1 MSVNH
6 EITDFFRQNEL
17 LFVDEIDRLRRQPSL
32 VSVCPGNALQNG
44 GWLFMA
50 AESAS
55 GDWNLARLLGDP
67 HGAIEA
73 LGRLPDV
80 ESQLLVPEPVA
91 RLFARQLLPQP
102 ALLNFVDAEVND
114 YAVSNGNSLPT
125 GFNIEI
131 RFARPLAASAAVDA
145 TLADQLSVFLLAD
158 GQVQGYVKTI
168 RHSQNFSEV
177 YIELK
182 PAVRGRGLA
191 PELLRQAVLAL
202 RSRHRRL
209 FYSVSADNAPS
220 LATARRVGL
229 QPAFKLARFLKPQS
243 G

>member
-1 MSVNH
+1 MSVSK
-6 EITDFFRQNEL
+6 EIIDFFRQNEL

-32 VSVCPGNALQNG
+32 VSACPGNLLQNG

-50 AESAS
+50 AEPGS

-67 HGAIEA
+67 DCAIEA
-73 LGRLPDV
+73 LGLLPDV

-91 RLFARQLLPQP
+91 ELFSRKLLPQP
-102 ALLNFVDAEVND
+102 ALLNFVDAEVDD
-114 YAVSNGNSLPT
+114 YAGLDNNCLPA
-125 GFNIEI
+125 GFALEI
-131 RFARPLAASAAVDA
+131 RFAGPVAAGAAVDD
-145 TLADQLSVFLLAD
+145 TSVDELSVFLLAD
-158 GQVQGYVKTI
+158 EQVQGYVKTI

-182 PAVRGRGLA
+182 PAMRGRGLA

-202 RSRHRRL
+202 RRRHRRL

-220 LATARRVGL
+220 LATARRTGL
-229 QPAFKLARFLKPQS
+229 QPAFSLARFLKPQS